1 MSKIFQKEIP
11 FWIAMLFI
19 AGASSFDSYMSARA
33 GFSLG
38 PVELN
43 PMAKYLIDLDGGGV
57 SLLIGFKTF
66 GTAIALL
73 MCFMLRDRRYKNL
86 DIVIWALV
94 VVQVAVLCSYIPFLF
109 VH

>member
-1 MSKIFQKEIP
+1 MSKLFQKTFP
-11 FWIAMLFI
+11 FWVAVLFV

-33 GFSLG
+33 GLELG
-38 PVELN
+38 PIELN

-57 SLLIGFKTF
+57 ALLIGFKTF

-73 MCFMLRDRRYKNL
+73 LCSMLRSERYKNL
-86 DIVIWALV
+86 DIVMWSLI

>member
-1 MSKIFQKEIP
+1 MSKLFQKAFP
-11 FWIAMLFI
+11 FWLAMVLV
-19 AGASSFDSYMSARA
+19 AGISSFDSYMSARA

-43 PMAKYLIDLDGGGV
+43 PMAKLLINLDGGGV

-66 GTAIALL
+66 GTAFALL
-73 MCFMLRDRRYKNL
+73 ICAALRERRYKNL
-86 DIVIWALV
+86 GLVIWALIL
-94 VVQVAVLCSYIPFLF
+94 VQIAVLCSYIPFLF